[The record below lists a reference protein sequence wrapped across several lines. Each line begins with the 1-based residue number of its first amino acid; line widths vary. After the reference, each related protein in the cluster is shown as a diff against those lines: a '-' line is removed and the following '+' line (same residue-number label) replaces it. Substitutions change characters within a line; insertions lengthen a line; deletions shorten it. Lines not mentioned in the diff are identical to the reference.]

1 MRFLKVGDL
10 HIRGTNPRN
19 RTDNYKEA
27 LKAKLLEINALAVK
41 HDVEAILCMG
51 DIFDKP
57 EVSTGVLL
65 EFADVFAESEKPW
78 YTTPGNH
85 DLYSYNL
92 ATYWRTSL
100 ALLERLVPNFYV
112 IQNPAHAEYFIG
124 DEVDVAVSFTPFT
137 AEIDRDG
144 YGYSP
149 DTRDELTVPRE
160 AFRIH
165 VAHGM
170 LLDHTPPFDRFTLV
184 QEVETTA
191 DLVLTG
197 HDHTGYGVFRRADG
211 KVFVNCGAVPRLSA
225 SIAEIERPIQV
236 ALIEVLPDKKCD
248 IQLLPLESAAPGVEV
263 LDRSRIEA
271 EQKRQYAMESFAFK
285 LNESLDG
292 ESALV
297 DVDSIVK
304 SVAEAEGIAS
314 DVVKL
319 ALDKINDAKLKV
331 TT

>member
-1 MRFLKVGDL
+1 MRFLKVGDP

-27 LKAKLLEINALAVK
+27 LKAKLREINDLAVK
-41 HDVEAILCMG
+41 YDVEAILCMG

-65 EFADVFAESEKPW
+65 EFADIFAESVKPW

-112 IQNPAHAEYFIG
+112 IQG
-124 DEVDVAVSFTPFT
+124 DTDFTTFSRDGLRVSVTFEPFT
-137 AEIDRDG
+137 AAMDRDG

-149 DTRDELTVPRE
+149 QVNVGED
-160 AFRIH
+160 FSIH

-170 LLDHTPPFDRFTLV
+170 LLDHKPPFDRYTLV

-211 KVFVNCGAVPRLSA
+211 KVFINCGSPTRLSA
-225 SIAEIERPIQV
+225 SVTEIERTIQV
-236 ALIEVLPDKKCD
+236 ALIEVFPDKKCE

-285 LNESLDG
+285 LTESLGGG
-292 ESALV
+292 EVVAL
-297 DVDSIVK
+297 DVDTIVQQ
-304 SVAEAEGIAS
+304 VAEAEGIAS
-314 DVVKL
+314 DVVRL

>member
-27 LKAKLLEINALAVK
+27 LKAKLREINDLAVK
-41 HDVEAILCMG
+41 HNVEAILCMG
-51 DIFDKP
+51 DIFDNP

-65 EFADVFAESEKPW
+65 EFADIFAESVKPW

-112 IQNPAHAEYFIG
+112 IQDPLDFTVFHN
-124 DEVDVAVSFTPFT
+124 DDVQVAVTFTPFT
-137 AEIDRDG
+137 AEMDREG

-149 DTRDELTVPRE
+149 EVNVRE
-160 AFRIH
+160 YFSIH

-170 LLDHTPPFDRFTLV
+170 LLDHKPPFDRYTLV

-197 HDHTGYGVFRRADG
+197 HDHTGYGVFHRADG
-211 KVFVNCGAVPRLSA
+211 KIFINCGSPTRLSA
-225 SIAEIERPIQV
+225 SVAEIERPIRV
-236 ALIEVLPDKKCD
+236 ALIEVFPDKNCD
-248 IQLLPLESAAPGVEV
+248 IQLLTLESAAPGVEV

-271 EQKRQYAMESFAFK
+271 EQKRQYAMESFAFQ
-285 LNESLDG
+285 LSESLGGG
-292 ESALV
+292 EVAAL
-297 DVDSIVK
+297 DVDTIVQQ
-304 SVAEAEGIAS
+304 VAEAEGIAS
-314 DVVKL
+314 DVVRL

-331 TT
+331 TS